1 MIGLLSKQ
9 IRKSVSRE
17 QGFTLTELMIVV
29 LIMGVMLGAVV
40 IAYVTT
46 LGNSDARS
54 ASEMLKQDLRR
65 VYALAD
71 SGEKPS
77 GVDFRYQ
84 YSITFNGNGDS
95 PPNSYVIKQGT
106 PTIAGSYS
114 WAEMT
119 PDPNTSSKVVN
130 VSGVDYIQPGSNAS
144 TTINYGSNRTIYFV
158 SIGAY
163 TLANTDGGPN
173 PGQDM
178 TVKVSNGSTVRTIT
192 VSGYGNISD

>member
-54 ASEMLKQDLRR
+54 ASEMVKQDLRK

-71 SGEKPS
+71 GGEKPA
-77 GVDFRYQ
+77 GVDYRYK
-84 YSITFNGNGDS
+84 YSITFTGSGGT
-95 PPNSYVIKQGT
+95 PPNSYKITK
-106 PTIAGSYS
+106 
-114 WAEMT
+114 WT
-119 PDPNTSSKVVN
+119 PDASGNYPTSTDLAADTFTTN
-130 VSGVDYIQPGSNAS
+130 NRSGVNIIPSNNPG
-144 TTINYGSNRTIYFV
+144 TTIDYGSNQTIYFV

>member
-1 MIGLLSKQ
+1 MISKQ

-17 QGFTLTELMIVV
+17 QGFTLIELMIVV

-54 ASEMLKQDLRR
+54 ASEMVKQDLRK

-71 SGEKPS
+71 GGEKAPS
-77 GVDFRYQ
+77 GFRYQ
-84 YSITFNGNGDS
+84 YRITFNGGS
-95 PPNSYVIKQGT
+95 APPNSYLIEKGT
-106 PTIAGSYS
+106 PDAGDTCTWTS
-114 WAEMT
+114 MT
-119 PDPNTSSKVVN
+119 PDAFATNN
-130 VSGVDYIQPGSNAS
+130 RSGNNIIPSNNPGTEIQYSGPP
-144 TTINYGSNRTIYFV
+144 IYFV

-163 TLANTDGGPN
+163 VLANTDGGPN
-173 PGQDM
+173 PGQYM

>member
-9 IRKSVSRE
+9 IRKSVSCE
-17 QGFTLTELMIVV
+17 QGFTLTELMIVI
-29 LIMGVMLGAVV
+29 LIIGIMLGAVV

-54 ASEMLKQDLRR
+54 ASEMVKQDLRK

-71 SGEKPS
+71 GGEKAPS
-77 GVDFRYQ
+77 GFRYQ
-84 YSITFNGNGDS
+84 YRITFYGSNAVS
-95 PPNSYVIKQGT
+95 PIPPNSYLIEKGT
-106 PTIAGSYS
+106 PDSGDVCTWTPI
-114 WAEMT
+114 T
-119 PDPNTSSKVVN
+119 PDTAATNSR
-130 VSGVDYIQPGSNAS
+130 SGNYIIPSTNPG
-144 TTINYGSNRTIYFV
+144 TTIDYGSNQTIYFV

-163 TLANTDGGPN
+163 TLANNTDGGPN